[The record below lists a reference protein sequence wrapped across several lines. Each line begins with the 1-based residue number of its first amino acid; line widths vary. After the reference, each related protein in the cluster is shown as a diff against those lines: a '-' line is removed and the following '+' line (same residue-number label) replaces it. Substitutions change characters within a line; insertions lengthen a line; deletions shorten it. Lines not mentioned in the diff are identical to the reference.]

1 MKTSYMAKSNIVKKV
16 KSNSKN
22 KTGVLFKIDVS
33 LLKELDN
40 ELSKLGITRTDFFV
54 ADIEL
59 FLEECRKNRG

>member
-1 MKTSYMAKSNIVKKV
+1 MKTSHLTKSNIVKKV
-16 KSNSKN
+16 KSNFKN

-54 ADIEL
+54 ADIKL

>member
-16 KSNSKN
+16 KSNTKN

-33 LLKELDN
+33 LLEELDN
-40 ELSKLGITRTDFFV
+40 ELGKLGITRTDFFV